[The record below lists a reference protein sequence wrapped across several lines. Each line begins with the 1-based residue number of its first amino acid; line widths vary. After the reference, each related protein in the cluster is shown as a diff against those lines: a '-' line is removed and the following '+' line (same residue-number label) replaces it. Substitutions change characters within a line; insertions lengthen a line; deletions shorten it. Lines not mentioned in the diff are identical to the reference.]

1 MQHPTERKADHFQR
15 HETWFTT
22 CSNHDKKREQ
32 TFRALAKA
40 PDTVVLVR
48 AVFHLSSLAFQLT
61 AAVVSQF
68 PVLSRLSFQCKVQC
82 TTFILTDTPPATEL
96 HTTSTAN
103 TGSSAT
109 LVDRSQHPTT
119 PLATRQQAHLLW
131 PPYGIGHPVVSS
143 IMLSFVSL
151 PNLSGRRLD
160 VYHTSTHGVALVQI
174 YNAYL
179 KPAARDSMKIQN
191 AKMMQKKSPSGHH
204 PTTLSGCIFAT
215 KTRINNQKKKTC

>member
-160 VYHTSTHGVALVQI
+160 VYHTLAHGVVLVRI
-174 YNAYL
+174 FECRSEMRCSRL
-179 KPAARDSMKIQN
+179 AANTGR
-191 AKMMQKKSPSGHH
+191 KKSPSR
-204 PTTLSGCIFAT
+204 PYRTNLSGHIFAT
-215 KTRINNQKKKTC
+215 KACIDNRKKSC